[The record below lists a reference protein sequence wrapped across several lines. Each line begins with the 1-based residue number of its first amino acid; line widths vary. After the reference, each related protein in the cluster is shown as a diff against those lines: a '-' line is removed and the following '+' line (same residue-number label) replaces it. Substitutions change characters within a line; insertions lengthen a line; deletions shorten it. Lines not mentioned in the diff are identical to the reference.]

1 MSIDTADMSAPT
13 TGWSVRAR
21 DREDS
26 PTRAGLMTAAQEVFS
41 RKGYALTTVADV
53 TDGAGTG
60 RATFYVYFASKD
72 AVFRALALEVRD
84 RLCAAQAVPADGS
97 PREVLRAAMAAY
109 LATYL
114 DNIGLLRVIAHQ
126 AIDDPEVRGLLEE
139 IRAAPTGR
147 HRRFIEHLQS
157 AGEADPVAEPVLVA
171 EAVQG
176 VVERFA
182 ELVDSGGGNGLTQ
195 ERAADVLLALTVG
208 MVRF

>member
-1 MSIDTADMSAPT
+1 MA
-13 TGWSVRAR
+13 
-21 DREDS
+21 
-26 PTRAGLMTAAQEVFS
+26 AAQEALS
-41 RKGYALTTVADV
+41 RKGYAQTTVADI

-84 RLCAAQAVPADGS
+84 RLCAAQDVPVDGS

-109 LATYL
+109 LATYV

-126 AIDDPEVRGLLEE
+126 AIDDPEVRGLLGE

-147 HRRFIEHLQS
+147 HQRFIEQLRS
-157 AGEADPVAEPVLVA
+157 AGDADPVASPALVA

-182 ELVDSGGGNGLTQ
+182 ELVDSGGQDGLTQ
-195 ERAADVLLALTVG
+195 ERAVDALLALTSG